1 MIKKKFILMLSFQ
14 TSQDEEET
22 ASVARSRQP
31 RWKRTSRFRK
41 SIAIMETDIL
51 DSNNLVKTSFELKSQ
66 D

>member
-1 MIKKKFILMLSFQ
+1 MLSFQ
-14 TSQDEEET
+14 TSQDEDET
-22 ASVARSRQP
+22 ASVAPSTRSRQP